1 MTSSPPE
8 ATTTLASCS
17 YRPGVYSPLL
27 LISNSISINSI
38 SAFAQNS
45 EDNSRLSSYHILNF
59 PTPKHPN
66 TKPFHKSR
74 DRPKNSPNFNIT

>member
-17 YRPGVYSPLL
+17 YRP
-27 LISNSISINSI
+27 
-38 SAFAQNS
+38 AFAQYP